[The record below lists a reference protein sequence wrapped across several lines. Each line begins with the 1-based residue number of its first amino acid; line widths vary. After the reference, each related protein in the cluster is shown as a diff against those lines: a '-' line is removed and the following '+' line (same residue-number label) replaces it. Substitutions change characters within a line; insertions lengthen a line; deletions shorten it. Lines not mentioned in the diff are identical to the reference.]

1 MLKHSEMMVPSG
13 SGALP
18 CIRFGKGKKNLVI
31 IPGLRTSSIKGQG
44 LFAAWYFRLF
54 AKDYTV
60 YMLDRRTDLS
70 GGCTIHDLAEET
82 YDAVRNLGLDSF
94 DLYGVSMGGMIAAD
108 LAVSHPDA
116 VRKLVLGVTA
126 SRTNDTIRE
135 AVGSWIAD
143 IRNNDVRSMVKDY
156 MKRGYSEKYLKQYRI
171 FLPLAARLIKV
182 QKPVQFLIQAEACMT
197 CDVYDRLDEIRC
209 PVLILGAAKDRV
221 VSGEASLEMI
231 RKLDCESYMYPDL
244 SHEAY
249 NEAKDFNQRVFSFLK
264 KDLPE
269 QRKIS
274 CNV

>member
-1 MLKHSEMMVPSG
+1 MLNCSEMMVPSG
-13 SGALP
+13 SGEIP
-18 CIRFGKGKKNLVI
+18 CIRFGTGEKNMVL

-44 LFAAWYFRLF
+44 LFAAWYFRMF

-82 YDAVRNLGLDSF
+82 YAAARKLGLDSF

-126 SRTNDTIRE
+126 LRTNDTILE
-135 AVGSWIAD
+135 AVGSWISD
-143 IRNNDVRSMVKDY
+143 IRNNDVRHFVLDY
-156 MKRGYSEKYLKQYRI
+156 MKRGYSERYLKQYRI

-182 QKPVQFLIQAEACMT
+182 KDPDQFLIQAEACLT
-197 CDVYDRLDEIRC
+197 CDIYDRLHEIRC
-209 PVLILGAAKDRV
+209 PVLVLGAAKDRV

-231 RKLDCESYMYPDL
+231 RKLGCESYIYPDL

-249 NEAKDFNQRVFSFLK
+249 NEAKDFNKRVFAFLK

-274 CNV
+274 CDV